1 MKKFGVKD
9 QIGYMLGDVGGS
21 FVNLYI
27 GSFFIIF
34 CTYVLG
40 VSPYFMGTMFLV
52 GKIFDAFV
60 TAVMGTL
67 PDRFRIGKSGDKF
80 KPWINFSKWL
90 LAASCLLAFANV
102 SSWDSTAIH
111 IWVVAV
117 YLFFCVAYTA
127 DAIPYGSL
135 ASVITNDP
143 IERTKLSRARS
154 IGGMIVAVGF
164 LSFVPMF
171 IYDKS
176 GAVVPQAFFYIAIV
190 FSIFSVI
197 SYTLLLKMT
206 TERVRDDHKPGQ
218 KPEYNFKDAFKAAFT
233 NRPLIGMMVATLGS
247 MLIINGVNTLA
258 PIVFAEYYDMPGAFA
273 ISQFMSMGVTLV
285 LFVFIP
291 KLVAKYHKRNL
302 IIVTSVFSLI
312 ASAIITFVTIEN
324 VYVFAT
330 IYNIAMTG
338 SVVFIMLVWALVT
351 DCIDYTEYKTGKH
364 YEGTLY
370 SLYSFVRKVGMG
382 VGAAFGSYALGWVG
396 FVSGAKSQPQEVA
409 EGVLKMYTALPIAA
423 FVLILIGVGIIFH
436 LNKERADEMYA
447 ALKESRAAKETV

>member
-1 MKKFGVKD
+1 MKKFGVRD
-9 QIGYMLGDVGGS
+9 QVGYMLGDIGGS

-52 GKIFDAFV
+52 GKVFDAII
-60 TAVMGTL
+60 TAIMGTL
-67 PDRFRIGKSGDKF
+67 PDRFRIGTSGDKF

-102 SSWDSTAIH
+102 SNWESTFIH
-111 IWVVAV
+111 IWVVAA
-117 YLFFCVAYTA
+117 YLFFCIAYTA

-143 IERTKLSRARS
+143 VERTKLSRARS
-154 IGGMIVAVGF
+154 IGGMIVGVGF
-164 LSFVPMF
+164 LSFVPMV

-176 GAVVPQAFFYIAIV
+176 GNIVPEAFFYIAIA
-190 FSIFSVI
+190 FSILSLL
-197 SYTLLLKMT
+197 SYTLLLKLT
-206 TERVRDDHKPGQ
+206 TERIRDDRPAGQ
-218 KPEYNFKDAFKAAFT
+218 KSDYDFKDAFKAAFT

-247 MLIINGVNTLA
+247 MFIVAGIGTLA
-258 PIVFAEYYDMPGAFA
+258 PIVFAEYFDAPGAFA
-273 ISQFMSMGVTLV
+273 INQFISMGLTLI

-291 KLVAKYHKRNL
+291 KLVAKFNKRNL
-302 IIVTSVFSLI
+302 IIVTSSFSLI
-312 ASAIITFVTIEN
+312 ASVLMTFITFGN
-324 VYVFAT
+324 VYVFAVL
-330 IYNIAMTG
+330 YNIATIG
-338 SVVFIMLVWALVT
+338 SAVFIMLVWALVT
-351 DCIDYTEYKTGKH
+351 DCIDYTEYNTGKH

-382 VGAAFGSYALGWVG
+382 IGAAFGSYALGWVG
-396 FVSGAKSQPQEVA
+396 FVSGAKSQTQEVA

-423 FVLILIGVGIIFH
+423 FILILIGVGLIFH
-436 LNKERADEMYA
+436 LNTKRTNEMYK
-447 ALKESRAAKETV
+447 ALKERRAS